1 MNGKRAVLSGLV
13 ASAFLLTTACAGG
26 GSDDVKVASAG
37 SSKDAGYGSEYVPNS
52 TASGSG
58 PNSAS
63 STKGPEASIAEVNE
77 LSAKN
82 DPNQGTFVTDG
93 EGFTLYRFDK
103 DSPKP
108 PASNCNG
115 ACAETWPAV
124 RAEEVLAGKGIDK
137 SLLGAVERSDGTR
150 QLTLAGWPVYRYS
163 KDKKAGDTN
172 GKGVPNWSP
181 IAPDGKKAKKE
192 APAEKDTTV
201 VVAAA
206 ALVIV
211 DNADLGKIFQDAF
224 SRTLYRFDKDS
235 AWPMKIGCLDA
246 CLKTWTPAKPV
257 DAKKLRGISP
267 KLIGT
272 VTRPD
277 GTKQL
282 SINCWPV
289 YTFAGDKKAGDI
301 NGQGKQGLWFA
312 VTDSGKKAAAG
323 R

>member
-1 MNGKRAVLSGLV
+1 MTNRKRAVLSGMAATAV
-13 ASAFLLTTACAGG
+13 LLTAACTGNG
-26 GSDDVKVASAG
+26 NGSVKVGNAG
-37 SSKDAGYGSEYVPNS
+37 SSNETPSGYGSDYGTNPSAAGN
-52 TASGSG
+52 G
-58 PNSAS
+58 PAAAA
-63 STKGPEASIAEVNE
+63 TGKNE
-77 LSAKN
+77 LAATN
-82 DPNQGTFVTDG
+82 DPNLGTFVADG
-93 EGFTLYRFDK
+93 KGFTLYRFDK
-103 DSPKP
+103 DTPKP
-108 PASNCNG
+108 PKSNCNG
-115 ACAETWPAV
+115 ACADTWPAV
-124 RAEEVLAGKGIDK
+124 PAEGVLAGKGIDK
-137 SLLGAVERSDGTR
+137 SLLGAVVRADGTR

-172 GKGVPNWSP
+172 GKDVPNWNP
-181 IAPDGKKAKKE
+181 IAPDGKKAR
-192 APAEKDTTV
+192 AQASPAKDKPV

-211 DNADLGKIFQDAF
+211 DNPELGKIFVDAF

-235 AWPMKIGCLDA
+235 AWPMRIGCLDA

-257 DAKKLRGISP
+257 DAAQLRGIAR

-289 YTFAGDKKAGDI
+289 YTFTGDKKAGDT

-312 VTDSGKKAAAG
+312 VTDGGKKAAAAN
-323 R
+323 